1 LKSGQGFRYISLDNF
16 SLVINESH
24 AVLLSGFGKTKTFM
38 SESRK
43 V

>member
-1 LKSGQGFRYISLDNF
+1 LKSGQGFRYISLDKF

-24 AVLLSGFGKTKTFM
+24 AVLLSGFGNTKTSM
-38 SESRK
+38 SDTRK